1 MNYRRLVQHPAK
13 WVILAEMLTRGVGLL
28 TLPVFTTIMSPADFG
43 NFVYLV
49 TLTSVIAVTT
59 SLGLYGSINYYWH
72 ENEPKQSLLIS
83 AAFLNMFLVVSL
95 TIILFSTPVMSP
107 GLPDKTMLYF
117 CLLSALSQNQA
128 QLMTTQLFINHQYR
142 NISYLVL
149 IRFSLSL
156 LAPLL
161 LMLISDNSTF
171 QFRFILFVICD
182 TLVVAA
188 FWLKEIYWKNSKFQ
202 LSTALNMLKFGFP
215 IMLSS
220 SVSVLYGFFDKQ
232 ILKSSI
238 SATDLGAYFFNFT
251 LLSIYTMIFSTI
263 QNSWLPSFFAEK
275 SYSKILSGIKLMSL
289 YLSILMS
296 AICLLVVAV
305 NNLVI
310 QPGYFNP
317 EYYVD
322 SVSILLMSTFLWAQS
337 IRALINNFFAKLKL
351 NYYGL
356 FSSIIS
362 VTIAVLLM
370 YSFNPK
376 TISSITTV
384 MVLSSLISAIIAS
397 FILYYKAKHSN
408 D

>member
-1 MNYRRLVQHPAK
+1 
-13 WVILAEMLTRGVGLL
+13 
-28 TLPVFTTIMSPADFG
+28 
-43 NFVYLV
+43 
-49 TLTSVIAVTT
+49 
-59 SLGLYGSINYYWH
+59 
-72 ENEPKQSLLIS
+72 
-83 AAFLNMFLVVSL
+83 
-95 TIILFSTPVMSP
+95 
-107 GLPDKTMLYF
+107 
-117 CLLSALSQNQA
+117 
-128 QLMTTQLFINHQYR
+128 
-142 NISYLVL
+142 
-149 IRFSLSL
+149 
-156 LAPLL
+156 
-161 LMLISDNSTF
+161 
-171 QFRFILFVICD
+171 
-182 TLVVAA
+182 
-188 FWLKEIYWKNSKFQ
+188 
-202 LSTALNMLKFGFP
+202 
-215 IMLSS
+215 MLSS